1 MNWTILN
8 VSIPVYDL
16 KKSKQFYDMLIGY
29 NENQEI
35 LYQTLYKNEENIFFE
50 QSKFDTSTPKSS
62 VKFLKSIVNFPLTKT
77 HYLTLLKLFFL

>member
-16 KKSKQFYDMLIGY
+16 QKSKQFYDMLIGY

-35 LYQTLYKNEENIFFE
+35 LYQTLYKNEENIFLVIRVL
-50 QSKFDTSTPKSS
+50 D
-62 VKFLKSIVNFPLTKT
+62 
-77 HYLTLLKLFFL
+77 

>member
-16 KKSKQFYDMLIGY
+16 QKSKQFYDMLIGY

-35 LYQTLYKNEENIFFE
+35 LYQTLYKNEESVFFGD
-50 QSKFDTSTPKSS
+50 KGFGLRLFKPIPD
-62 VKFLKSIVNFPLTKT
+62 LSISNHIHFPLEILV
-77 HYLTLLKLFFL
+77 HIVPD